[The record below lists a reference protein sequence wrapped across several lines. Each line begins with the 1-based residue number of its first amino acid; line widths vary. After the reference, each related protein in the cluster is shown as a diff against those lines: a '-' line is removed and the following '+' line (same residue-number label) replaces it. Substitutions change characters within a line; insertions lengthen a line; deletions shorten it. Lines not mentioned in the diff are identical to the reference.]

1 MRSAFGTVLVV
12 LGTILMGT
20 VALFSL
26 LFGKRYGAAV
36 THYWG
41 ALVVRSYGI
50 RADVRGREHV
60 GKGPYV
66 IVGNHSSLLDI
77 PTSAAFVPIPFHFVS
92 RPFFFKVPFLGW
104 GMRAAGHISI
114 ERGKAREAAQTL
126 KNLEERLQAG
136 SSIFL
141 FPEGTRSPDG
151 TVQKYKRGPFMTAV
165 LTGTPI
171 LPVSLGGI
179 AARLPKGKLAATPGP
194 IRVTFGEPI
203 PTEGLNQRDTKE
215 LARRIEEWT
224 RAEANMVSSAADANA

>member
-1 MRSAFGTVLVV
+1 MRSAFGTVLAV

-41 ALVVRSYGI
+41 ALVVWSYGI

-77 PTSAAFVPIPFHFVS
+77 PSAAGFVPIPFHFVS

-126 KNLEERLQAG
+126 ENLEERLQSG
-136 SSIFL
+136 SSVFL

-171 LPVSLGGI
+171 LPVSLGGV
-179 AARLPKGKLAATPGP
+179 AARLPKGKLVATPGP

-224 RAEANMVSSAADANA
+224 RAEASMVSSAADANA